1 MNDFKTL
8 KLYNFENWKIFQIFK
23 INSLTDNTPLISEI
37 TLIKEILK
45 SGYLINNW
53 VSHDNGSELLSGYN
67 NIYHNTKANTKLM
80 LKFFWQIILK
90 LSTKTQLK
98 TNFIT
103 CSFWPFFFKFSL
115 ANSDGEGGFST
126 MIIITTHTNTLHDK
140 NYARG
145 YSMLW

>member
-1 MNDFKTL
+1 MKNLSNIQNQQFNRQYSSDK
-8 KLYNFENWKIFQIFK
+8 WD
-23 INSLTDNTPLISEI
+23 NSHID
-37 TLIKEILK
+37 LK

-115 ANSDGEGGFST
+115 ANSDGEGEFST
-126 MIIITTHTNTLHDK
+126 MNIITTNTNTLHDK
-140 NYARG
+140 KLCKG
-145 YSMLW
+145 IFHVMIKTIHLIS